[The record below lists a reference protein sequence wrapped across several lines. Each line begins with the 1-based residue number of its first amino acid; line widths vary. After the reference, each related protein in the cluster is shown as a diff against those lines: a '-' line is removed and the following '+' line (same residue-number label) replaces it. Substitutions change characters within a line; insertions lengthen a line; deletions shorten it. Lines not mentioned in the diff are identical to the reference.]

1 MTDNDSITEAK
12 GKEPESSQADIFP
25 TIGSWEDG
33 TRRPSEAGLQHR
45 ILFAPDPR
53 ERIRRERTEDI
64 AALTLTRTFSR
75 QSRFSSYST
84 ASDEEAARV
93 RRVTSRKTVD
103 LQTRLPTC
111 THCPSVCEWRQTY
124 T

>member
-1 MTDNDSITEAK
+1 MTDNDSITDTK
-12 GKEPESSQADIFP
+12 GKEPESSQAEISP
-25 TIGSWEDG
+25 TIGSWEDNA
-33 TRRPSEAGLQHR
+33 RRPSEAGLQHR

-53 ERIRRERTEDI
+53 ERMRRERTEEI
-64 AALTLTRTFSR
+64 TALTLTRTFSR

-111 THCPSVCEWRQTY
+111 TDCPLVKETHS
-124 T
+124 

>member
-1 MTDNDSITEAK
+1 MAADSDDITEPK
-12 GKEPESSQADIFP
+12 GKEPESLHGDISP
-25 TIGSWEDG
+25 TINSWEDS
-33 TRRPSEAGLQHR
+33 TRRASEAALQHR

-53 ERIRRERTEDI
+53 ERMRRERTEDI

-111 THCPSVCEWRQTY
+111 NMLYPLPF
-124 T
+124 